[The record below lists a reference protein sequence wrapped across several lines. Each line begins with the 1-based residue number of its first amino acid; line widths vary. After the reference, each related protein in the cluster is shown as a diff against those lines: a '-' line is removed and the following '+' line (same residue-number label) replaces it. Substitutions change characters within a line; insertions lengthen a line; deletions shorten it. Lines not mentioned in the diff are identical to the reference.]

1 MKTEFYNFESEVW
14 FRRDGKAEQLTE
26 DREDVVSELSG
37 IVKTF
42 YPQAYDALCRE
53 YGKLAVNPKYYRFK
67 IAERFCKCNFGSID
81 NVSDIDEFGR
91 FHFERVSCP
100 LRGECRLEGV
110 VCSPKFDSKIT
121 DAEMRVMRL
130 VAAGFK
136 SEAIADR
143 LYLSVF
149 TVRNH
154 IRNVLCRLGLHD
166 RAEFVDYAHR
176 NNLFKDEE

>member
-1 MKTEFYNFESEVW
+1 MRTEFYTFESEVW
-14 FRRDGKAEQLTE
+14 FRKDGQTSQLTE
-26 DREDVVSELSG
+26 DSEEAISELTG

-42 YPQAYDALCRE
+42 YPTAYSALRNE
-53 YGKLAVNPKYYRFK
+53 YAGLSDNPKYCLYK
-67 IAERFCKCNFGSID
+67 IAQRFCKCNFGNID
-81 NVSDIDEFGR
+81 NIADIDEFGR

-100 LRGECRLEGV
+100 LRGECRLEGI

-121 DAEMRVMRL
+121 DSEMRVMKL
-130 VAAGFK
+130 VVQGFK

-176 NNLFKDEE
+176 NNLFNENE